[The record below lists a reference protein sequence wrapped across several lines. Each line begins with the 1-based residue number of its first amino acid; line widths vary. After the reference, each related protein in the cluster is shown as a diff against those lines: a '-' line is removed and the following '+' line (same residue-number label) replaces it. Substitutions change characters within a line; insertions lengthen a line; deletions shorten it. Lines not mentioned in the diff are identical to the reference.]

1 MNSETLEALKGSIG
15 KWEAIVA
22 GTGFDNGVDNCPLCG
37 LFNNDET
44 NDSETDCDGCP
55 VAEKSGHKY
64 CGGTPYTQF
73 LRWGIKAAQE
83 ELDFLRSLLP
93 AGA

>member
-1 MNSETLEALKGSIG
+1 MNSETLEALKGSIA

-22 GTGFDNGVDNCPLCG
+22 GTGFDNGADNCPLCG
-37 LFNNDET
+37 LFNNAD
-44 NDSETDCDGCP
+44 DPETDCDGCP

-64 CGGTPYTQF
+64 CGGTPYTKF
-73 LRWGIKAAQE
+73 VPWGGIKAAQE